1 MHPVTMQLMAEVRA
15 QEMLLE
21 AQVTRQERRAER
33 GVAARLRRIVPDL
46 SFARGDT

>member
-21 AQVTRQERRAER
+21 ARHSRSNRQEKQDTPAQQRRYAQHQTPTAT
-33 GVAARLRRIVPDL
+33 AA
-46 SFARGDT
+46 